1 MEHISFGLGLLLYS
15 AAPVNLLLLVLLWK
29 KSRDPGIFWTILLIL
44 SFTLLQLGMIFFD
57 YLRAIGLLLNQ
68 HGFGVRSIGLLMDLI
83 SLSMVFTVPRF
94 SWSMFTRESWPS
106 VIPRIIFP
114 LLLATGVLH
123 CWSSLH
129 REPVFSWTS
138 RLLYLFLLISIATTL
153 LLILLAVALNKKSS
167 QHHHTW
173 YTDVALSMARIGLFF
188 IPLFCLLDFF
198 PSLTPWEKVN
208 RFLSFFS
215 AVPLFNFIWNIK
227 LIRGAVAAGALSKDS
242 SIPVE
247 NLTQWM
253 QVKELTPREQEVALM
268 LIQGKNYAD
277 ICDTLCLSRAT
288 VKSHTNRIYRKTGLS
303 NQVSLIK
310 KAGGS
315 GD

>member
-1 MEHISFGLGLLLYS
+1 V
-15 AAPVNLLLLVLLWK
+15 APVNLLLLVLLWK
-29 KSRDPGIFWTILLIL
+29 KNRDPGIFWTFLLIL
-44 SFTLLQLGMIFFD
+44 SFTLLQLGVIFFT
-57 YLRAIGLLLNQ
+57 YLSATGLLAGNYS
-68 HGFGVRSIGLLMDLI
+68 FWVRTMGLLIDLV

-94 SWSMFTRESWPS
+94 SWAMFTRESWPP
-106 VIPRIIFP
+106 VIPRIIIP
-114 LLLATGVLH
+114 LLLATGALH
-123 CWSSLH
+123 SWSSLH

-138 RLLYLFLLISIATTL
+138 RLLYLFLLISIASTIV
-153 LLILLAVALNKKSS
+153 LILLAVALKKEDP
-167 QHHHTW
+167 QHIHTW

-198 PSLTPWEKVN
+198 PSPTPWEEVN
-208 RFLSFFS
+208 RSLNFFS
-215 AVPLFNFIWNIK
+215 AVPLFNFIWNMK
-227 LIRGAVAAGALSKDS
+227 LIRGAIAAGALNKDS
-242 SIPVE
+242 SMPVE
-247 NLTQWM
+247 NLAQWM
-253 QVKELTPREQEVALM
+253 NEKDLTPREQEVAMM

-277 ICDTLCLSRAT
+277 ICDSLCLSRAT